1 MPVQGNSLESNASE
15 CNSILREP
23 EKPTEEPQS
32 VPEVCTRSV
41 FLLDDYTILIV
52 RGCSNLLVG

>member
-23 EKPTEEPQS
+23 KKPTKEPQSDLS

-52 RGCSNLLVG
+52 RGMQ